1 MQHLVRIAVLLTIM
15 TSGAAMQPPTAVL
28 QAGLGD
34 GHESWS
40 AVSVAIAAEVRVF
53 AYDRPGYGGRV
64 PAEGLR
70 DPCTITAEL
79 RQALRHSGLS
89 PPYILVGHFFGG
101 LYQYVFAKLYPED
114 VAGNPAGG
122 PDAS

>member
-64 PAEGLR
+64 PAEG
-70 DPCTITAEL
+70 EL
-79 RQALRHSGLS
+79 RRVGGSGV
-89 PPYILVGHFFGG
+89 I
-101 LYQYVFAKLYPED
+101 AR
-114 VAGNPAGG
+114 
-122 PDAS
+122 ASASKD